1 MIDSLFYIFIIVLL
15 LIISFIDVK
24 KMIIPDSI
32 LLIGFIGSIT
42 YMLLSRNINIE
53 NISGS
58 LIGFL
63 IFLSIALLTNAMG
76 GGDIKLMSLLGFIFG
91 INGILFIIVFS
102 FVLGAVTSIFL
113 LVFKIKKRKDNI
125 AFAPFISIAVLIYM
139 LYGIDI
145 IQLYL
150 T

>member
-1 MIDSLFYIFIIVLL
+1 
-15 LIISFIDVK
+15 
-24 KMIIPDSI
+24 
-32 LLIGFIGSIT
+32 
-42 YMLLSRNINIE
+42 
-53 NISGS
+53 
-58 LIGFL
+58 
-63 IFLSIALLTNAMG
+63 MG
-76 GGDIKLMSLLGFIFG
+76 GGDIKLMSLIGFIFG
-91 INGILFIIVFS
+91 INGILFITVFS